1 LRGAPKK
8 VNLKSFSQ
16 LNIKN
21 GLWNTTNDLE
31 LMTCNF
37 YIITVPTPVDKNKRP
52 VLTPLIKASETVGR
66 ILKKGD
72 FVVYESTVYP
82 GATEED
88 CLPVLEK
95 ISGLKLNKDV
105 LDKLLLL
112 SSSSD
117 YIDSNNRIFKS
128 IKSIDEYNNKNN
140 KPCCLLKLTN
150 VELNKLANNISR
162 DKYLLNLV
170 NNYLGYIN
178 KIESKVQWST
188 VCNTTND
195 WREENGQTVTYHYDV
210 HDLNFVYVFFY
221 LTDCN
226 VSSGAHQIIKGSHVK
241 KNFFTH
247 LVGSVKQTEKDLKQ
261 YFIED
266 KFITIEGQK
275 GSGFIEDT
283 SCFHRAL
290 PPLDKP
296 RLTLQIRY
304 S

>member
-1 LRGAPKK
+1 MKIKFLINKIKSYRSRN
-8 VNLKSFSQ
+8 NL
-16 LNIKN
+16 
-21 GLWNTTNDLE
+21 
-31 LMTCNF
+31 F
-37 YIITVPTPVDKNKRP
+37 YILGRFKLIRQLTKKFRALVNKRKIIIHSNNNY
-52 VLTPLIKASETVGR
+52 LTDQVDLSNT
-66 ILKKGD
+66 
-72 FVVYESTVYP
+72 
-82 GATEED
+82 
-88 CLPVLEK
+88 LEK
-95 ISGLKLNKDV
+95 LNKEGYCEGLKLNKDV

>member
-1 LRGAPKK
+1 MKIQFLINKIKSYRSRN
-8 VNLKSFSQ
+8 NL
-16 LNIKN
+16 
-21 GLWNTTNDLE
+21 
-31 LMTCNF
+31 F
-37 YIITVPTPVDKNKRP
+37 YILGRFKLIRQLTKKFRALVNKRKIIIHSNNNH
-52 VLTPLIKASETVGR
+52 LTDQVDLSNI
-66 ILKKGD
+66 
-72 FVVYESTVYP
+72 
-82 GATEED
+82 
-88 CLPVLEK
+88 LEK
-95 ISGLKLNKDV
+95 LNKEGYCEGLKLNKDV

-221 LTDCN
+221 LKDCN

>member
-1 LRGAPKK
+1 MKIQFLINKIKSYRSRN
-8 VNLKSFSQ
+8 NL
-16 LNIKN
+16 
-21 GLWNTTNDLE
+21 
-31 LMTCNF
+31 F
-37 YIITVPTPVDKNKRP
+37 YILGRFKLIRQLTKKFRAFVNKEKIIIHSNNNYLTDQVDLSN
-52 VLTPLIKASETVGR
+52 T
-66 ILKKGD
+66 
-72 FVVYESTVYP
+72 
-82 GATEED
+82 
-88 CLPVLEK
+88 LEK
-95 ISGLKLNKDV
+95 LNKEGYCEGLKLNKDV

-128 IKSIDEYNNKNN
+128 LKSINEYNNKNN

>member
-1 LRGAPKK
+1 MKIQFLINKIKSYRSRN
-8 VNLKSFSQ
+8 NL
-16 LNIKN
+16 
-21 GLWNTTNDLE
+21 
-31 LMTCNF
+31 F
-37 YIITVPTPVDKNKRP
+37 YILGRFKLIRQLTKKFRALVNKRKIIIHSNNNH
-52 VLTPLIKASETVGR
+52 LTDQVDLSNI
-66 ILKKGD
+66 
-72 FVVYESTVYP
+72 
-82 GATEED
+82 
-88 CLPVLEK
+88 LEK
-95 ISGLKLNKDV
+95 LNKEGYCEGLKLNKDV

-247 LVGSVKQTEKDLKQ
+247 LVGSVKQKEKDLKQ

>member
-1 LRGAPKK
+1 MKIQFLINKIKSYRSRNNLFYVLGRFKLIRQLTKK
-8 VNLKSFSQ
+8 FRTLVNKEKIIIHSNNNHLADQVDLS
-16 LNIKN
+16 
-21 GLWNTTNDLE
+21 NT
-31 LMTCNF
+31 
-37 YIITVPTPVDKNKRP
+37 
-52 VLTPLIKASETVGR
+52 
-66 ILKKGD
+66 
-72 FVVYESTVYP
+72 
-82 GATEED
+82 
-88 CLPVLEK
+88 LEK
-95 ISGLKLNKDV
+95 LNKEGYCEGLKLNKDV

-117 YIDSNNRIFKS
+117 YIDNNNRIFKS

-226 VSSGAHQIIKGSHVK
+226 ITSGAHQIIKGSHVK

-247 LVGSVKQTEKDLKQ
+247 LVGSVKQTEKDLKK
-261 YFIED
+261 YFIKD
-266 KFITIEGQK
+266 KFITIEGEK

>member
-1 LRGAPKK
+1 MKIKFLINKIKSYRSRN
-8 VNLKSFSQ
+8 NL
-16 LNIKN
+16 
-21 GLWNTTNDLE
+21 
-31 LMTCNF
+31 F
-37 YIITVPTPVDKNKRP
+37 YILGRFKLIRQLTKKFRALVNKEKIIIHSNNNYLTDQVDLSN
-52 VLTPLIKASETVGR
+52 T
-66 ILKKGD
+66 
-72 FVVYESTVYP
+72 
-82 GATEED
+82 
-88 CLPVLEK
+88 LEK
-95 ISGLKLNKDV
+95 LNKEGYCEGLKLNKDV

>member
-1 LRGAPKK
+1 MKIKFLINKIKSYRSRN
-8 VNLKSFSQ
+8 NL
-16 LNIKN
+16 
-21 GLWNTTNDLE
+21 
-31 LMTCNF
+31 F
-37 YIITVPTPVDKNKRP
+37 YILGRFKLIRQLTKKFRALVNKRKIIIHSNNNY
-52 VLTPLIKASETVGR
+52 LTDQVDLSNI
-66 ILKKGD
+66 
-72 FVVYESTVYP
+72 
-82 GATEED
+82 
-88 CLPVLEK
+88 LEK
-95 ISGLKLNKDV
+95 LNKEGYCEGLKLNKDV

-117 YIDSNNRIFKS
+117 YIDNNNRIFKS

>member
-1 LRGAPKK
+1 MKIQFLINKIKSYRSRN
-8 VNLKSFSQ
+8 NL
-16 LNIKN
+16 
-21 GLWNTTNDLE
+21 
-31 LMTCNF
+31 F
-37 YIITVPTPVDKNKRP
+37 YILGRFKLIRQLTKKFRALVNKRKIIIHSNNNY
-52 VLTPLIKASETVGR
+52 LTDQVDLSNT
-66 ILKKGD
+66 
-72 FVVYESTVYP
+72 
-82 GATEED
+82 
-88 CLPVLEK
+88 LEK
-95 ISGLKLNKDV
+95 LNKEGYCEGLKLNKDV

>member
-1 LRGAPKK
+1 MKIQFLINKIKSYRSRN
-8 VNLKSFSQ
+8 NL
-16 LNIKN
+16 
-21 GLWNTTNDLE
+21 
-31 LMTCNF
+31 F
-37 YIITVPTPVDKNKRP
+37 YILGRFKLIRQLTKKFRALVNKRKIIIHSNNNH
-52 VLTPLIKASETVGR
+52 LTDQVDLSNI
-66 ILKKGD
+66 
-72 FVVYESTVYP
+72 
-82 GATEED
+82 
-88 CLPVLEK
+88 LEK
-95 ISGLKLNKDV
+95 LNKEGYCEGLKLNKDV

>member
-1 LRGAPKK
+1 MKIQFLINKIKSYRSRN
-8 VNLKSFSQ
+8 NL
-16 LNIKN
+16 
-21 GLWNTTNDLE
+21 
-31 LMTCNF
+31 F
-37 YIITVPTPVDKNKRP
+37 YILGRFKLIRQLTKKFRALVNKEKIIIHSNNNYLTDQVDLSN
-52 VLTPLIKASETVGR
+52 T
-66 ILKKGD
+66 
-72 FVVYESTVYP
+72 
-82 GATEED
+82 
-88 CLPVLEK
+88 LEK
-95 ISGLKLNKDV
+95 LNKEGYCEGLKLNKDV

-117 YIDSNNRIFKS
+117 YIDNNNRIFKS

>member
-1 LRGAPKK
+1 MKIQFLINKIKSYRSRN
-8 VNLKSFSQ
+8 NL
-16 LNIKN
+16 
-21 GLWNTTNDLE
+21 
-31 LMTCNF
+31 F
-37 YIITVPTPVDKNKRP
+37 YILGRFKLIRQLTKKFRALVNKRKIIIHSNNNY
-52 VLTPLIKASETVGR
+52 LTDQVDLSNT
-66 ILKKGD
+66 
-72 FVVYESTVYP
+72 
-82 GATEED
+82 
-88 CLPVLEK
+88 LEK
-95 ISGLKLNKDV
+95 LNKEGYCEGLKLNKDV

-117 YIDSNNRIFKS
+117 YIDNNNRIFKS

>member
-1 LRGAPKK
+1 MKIKFLINKIKSYRSRN
-8 VNLKSFSQ
+8 NL
-16 LNIKN
+16 
-21 GLWNTTNDLE
+21 
-31 LMTCNF
+31 F
-37 YIITVPTPVDKNKRP
+37 YILGRFKLIRQLTKKFRALVNKRKIIIHSNNNY
-52 VLTPLIKASETVGR
+52 LTDQVDLSNT
-66 ILKKGD
+66 
-72 FVVYESTVYP
+72 
-82 GATEED
+82 
-88 CLPVLEK
+88 LEK
-95 ISGLKLNKDV
+95 LNKEGYCEGLKLNKDV

-117 YIDSNNRIFKS
+117 YIDNNNRIFKS

>member
-1 LRGAPKK
+1 MKIKFLINKIKSYRSRN
-8 VNLKSFSQ
+8 NL
-16 LNIKN
+16 
-21 GLWNTTNDLE
+21 
-31 LMTCNF
+31 F
-37 YIITVPTPVDKNKRP
+37 YILGRFKLIRQLTKKFRALVNKEKIIIHSNNNYLTDQVDLSN
-52 VLTPLIKASETVGR
+52 T
-66 ILKKGD
+66 
-72 FVVYESTVYP
+72 
-82 GATEED
+82 
-88 CLPVLEK
+88 LEK
-95 ISGLKLNKDV
+95 LNKEGYCEGLKLNKDV

-117 YIDSNNRIFKS
+117 YIDNNNRIFKS

>member
-1 LRGAPKK
+1 MKIKFLINKIKSYRSRN
-8 VNLKSFSQ
+8 NL
-16 LNIKN
+16 
-21 GLWNTTNDLE
+21 
-31 LMTCNF
+31 F
-37 YIITVPTPVDKNKRP
+37 YILGRFKLIRQLTKKFRALVNKRKIIIHSNNNY
-52 VLTPLIKASETVGR
+52 LTDQVDLSNT
-66 ILKKGD
+66 
-72 FVVYESTVYP
+72 
-82 GATEED
+82 
-88 CLPVLEK
+88 LEK
-95 ISGLKLNKDV
+95 LNKEGYCEGLKLNKDV

-117 YIDSNNRIFKS
+117 YIDNNNRIFKS

-210 HDLNFVYVFFY
+210 YDLNFVYVFFY

>member
-1 LRGAPKK
+1 MKIQFLINKIKSYRSRN
-8 VNLKSFSQ
+8 NL
-16 LNIKN
+16 
-21 GLWNTTNDLE
+21 
-31 LMTCNF
+31 F
-37 YIITVPTPVDKNKRP
+37 YILGRFKLIRQLTKKFRALVNKEKIIIHSNNNYLTDQVDLSN
-52 VLTPLIKASETVGR
+52 I
-66 ILKKGD
+66 
-72 FVVYESTVYP
+72 
-82 GATEED
+82 
-88 CLPVLEK
+88 LEK
-95 ISGLKLNKDV
+95 LNKEGYCEGLKLNKDV

>member
-1 LRGAPKK
+1 MKIQFLINKIKSYRSRN
-8 VNLKSFSQ
+8 NL
-16 LNIKN
+16 
-21 GLWNTTNDLE
+21 
-31 LMTCNF
+31 F
-37 YIITVPTPVDKNKRP
+37 YILGRFKLIRQLTKKFRALVNKRKIIIHSNNNH
-52 VLTPLIKASETVGR
+52 LTDQVDLSNI
-66 ILKKGD
+66 
-72 FVVYESTVYP
+72 
-82 GATEED
+82 
-88 CLPVLEK
+88 LEK
-95 ISGLKLNKDV
+95 LNKEGYCEGLKLNKDV

-296 RLTLQIRY
+296 RLTVQIRY

>member
-1 LRGAPKK
+1 MKIQFLINKIKSYRSRN
-8 VNLKSFSQ
+8 NL
-16 LNIKN
+16 
-21 GLWNTTNDLE
+21 
-31 LMTCNF
+31 F
-37 YIITVPTPVDKNKRP
+37 YILGRFKLIRQLTKKFRALVNKRKIIIHSNNNH
-52 VLTPLIKASETVGR
+52 LTDQVDLSNI
-66 ILKKGD
+66 
-72 FVVYESTVYP
+72 
-82 GATEED
+82 
-88 CLPVLEK
+88 LEK
-95 ISGLKLNKDV
+95 LNKEGYCEGLKLNKDV

-247 LVGSVKQTEKDLKQ
+247 LVGSVKQTERFK
-261 YFIED
+261 
-266 KFITIEGQK
+266 TI
-275 GSGFIEDT
+275 F
-283 SCFHRAL
+283 
-290 PPLDKP
+290 
-296 RLTLQIRY
+296 Y
-304 S
+304 

>member
-1 LRGAPKK
+1 MKIQFLINKIKSYRSRN
-8 VNLKSFSQ
+8 NL
-16 LNIKN
+16 
-21 GLWNTTNDLE
+21 
-31 LMTCNF
+31 F
-37 YIITVPTPVDKNKRP
+37 YILGRFKLIRQLTKKFRALVNKRKIIIHSNNNY
-52 VLTPLIKASETVGR
+52 LTDQVDLSNI
-66 ILKKGD
+66 
-72 FVVYESTVYP
+72 
-82 GATEED
+82 
-88 CLPVLEK
+88 LEK
-95 ISGLKLNKDV
+95 LNKEGYCEGLKLNKDV

>member
-1 LRGAPKK
+1 MKIQFLINKIKSYRSRNNLFYVLGRFKLIRQLTKK
-8 VNLKSFSQ
+8 FRTLVNKEKIIIHSNNNHLADQVDLS
-16 LNIKN
+16 
-21 GLWNTTNDLE
+21 NT
-31 LMTCNF
+31 
-37 YIITVPTPVDKNKRP
+37 
-52 VLTPLIKASETVGR
+52 
-66 ILKKGD
+66 
-72 FVVYESTVYP
+72 
-82 GATEED
+82 
-88 CLPVLEK
+88 LEK
-95 ISGLKLNKDV
+95 LNKEGYCEGLKLNKDV

-128 IKSIDEYNNKNN
+128 LKSINEYNNKNN

-162 DKYLLNLV
+162 DKHLLNLV

-226 VSSGAHQIIKGSHVK
+226 ITSGAHQIIKGSHVK

-247 LVGSVKQTEKDLKQ
+247 LVGSVKQTEKDLKK
-261 YFIED
+261 YFIKD
-266 KFITIEGQK
+266 KFITIEGEK

>member
-1 LRGAPKK
+1 MKIKFLINKIKSYRSRNNFFYMLGRFKLIRQLTKK
-8 VNLKSFSQ
+8 FRALVNKEKIIIHSNNNYLTDQVDLS
-16 LNIKN
+16 
-21 GLWNTTNDLE
+21 NT
-31 LMTCNF
+31 
-37 YIITVPTPVDKNKRP
+37 
-52 VLTPLIKASETVGR
+52 
-66 ILKKGD
+66 
-72 FVVYESTVYP
+72 
-82 GATEED
+82 
-88 CLPVLEK
+88 LEK
-95 ISGLKLNKDV
+95 LNKEGYCEGLKLNKDV

-226 VSSGAHQIIKGSHVK
+226 ITSGAHQIIKGSHVK

-247 LVGSVKQTEKDLKQ
+247 LVGSAKQTEKDLKQ

-266 KFITIEGQK
+266 KFITVEGQK

>member
-1 LRGAPKK
+1 MKIQFLINKIKSYRSRN
-8 VNLKSFSQ
+8 NL
-16 LNIKN
+16 
-21 GLWNTTNDLE
+21 
-31 LMTCNF
+31 F
-37 YIITVPTPVDKNKRP
+37 YILGRFKLIRQLTKKFRALVNKEKIIIHSNNNYLTDQVDLSN
-52 VLTPLIKASETVGR
+52 T
-66 ILKKGD
+66 
-72 FVVYESTVYP
+72 
-82 GATEED
+82 
-88 CLPVLEK
+88 LEK
-95 ISGLKLNKDV
+95 LNKEGYCEGLKLNKDV

>member
-1 LRGAPKK
+1 MKIQFFINKIKSYRSRN
-8 VNLKSFSQ
+8 NL
-16 LNIKN
+16 
-21 GLWNTTNDLE
+21 
-31 LMTCNF
+31 F
-37 YIITVPTPVDKNKRP
+37 YILGRFKLIRQLTKKFRALVNKEKIIIHSNNNYLTDQVDLSN
-52 VLTPLIKASETVGR
+52 T
-66 ILKKGD
+66 
-72 FVVYESTVYP
+72 
-82 GATEED
+82 
-88 CLPVLEK
+88 LEK
-95 ISGLKLNKDV
+95 LNKEGYCEGLKLNKDV

-117 YIDSNNRIFKS
+117 YIDNNNRIFKS

>member
-1 LRGAPKK
+1 MKIKFLINKIKSYRSRN
-8 VNLKSFSQ
+8 NL
-16 LNIKN
+16 
-21 GLWNTTNDLE
+21 
-31 LMTCNF
+31 F
-37 YIITVPTPVDKNKRP
+37 YILGRFKLIRQLTKKFRALVNKRKIIIHSNNNY
-52 VLTPLIKASETVGR
+52 LTDQVDLSNT
-66 ILKKGD
+66 
-72 FVVYESTVYP
+72 
-82 GATEED
+82 
-88 CLPVLEK
+88 LEK
-95 ISGLKLNKDV
+95 LNKEGYCEGLKLNKDV

-117 YIDSNNRIFKS
+117 YIDNNNRIFKS

-162 DKYLLNLV
+162 DKHLLNLV

>member
-1 LRGAPKK
+1 MKIQFLINKIKSYRSRN
-8 VNLKSFSQ
+8 NL
-16 LNIKN
+16 
-21 GLWNTTNDLE
+21 
-31 LMTCNF
+31 F
-37 YIITVPTPVDKNKRP
+37 YILGRFKLIRQLTKKFRALVNKRKIIIHSNNNH
-52 VLTPLIKASETVGR
+52 LTDQVDLSNI
-66 ILKKGD
+66 
-72 FVVYESTVYP
+72 
-82 GATEED
+82 
-88 CLPVLEK
+88 LEK
-95 ISGLKLNKDV
+95 LNKEGYCEGLKLNKDV

-195 WREENGQTVTYHYDV
+195 WREENGQTVTYHNDV

>member
-1 LRGAPKK
+1 MKIQFLINKIKSYRSRN
-8 VNLKSFSQ
+8 NL
-16 LNIKN
+16 
-21 GLWNTTNDLE
+21 
-31 LMTCNF
+31 F
-37 YIITVPTPVDKNKRP
+37 YILGRFKLIRQLTKKFRALVNKEKIIIHSNNNYLTDQVDLSN
-52 VLTPLIKASETVGR
+52 T
-66 ILKKGD
+66 
-72 FVVYESTVYP
+72 
-82 GATEED
+82 
-88 CLPVLEK
+88 LEK
-95 ISGLKLNKDV
+95 LNKEGYCEGLKLNKDV

-117 YIDSNNRIFKS
+117 YIDNNNRIFKS

-162 DKYLLNLV
+162 DKHLLNLV